1 MSGQHGILS
10 EKKDN
15 RFQKEL
21 NRQKKSSIYW
31 VTASEMDTSF
41 GTMVTMVGKF
51 LDVTKL
57 NTSVQNI
64 KLLKTLFC
72 HTWRRPVAIKVWTYS
87 YYIRSIAV
95 YHHKKNEVKFILLL
109 SNCRYQPNWQKYSK
123 MALTSCLFTHA
134 NSMQNANSDNNASLA
149 LRGVTCIE

>member
-21 NRQKKSSIYW
+21 NSQKYLYILSHYLWDGHILWHHGYHGS
-31 VTASEMDTSF
+31 
-41 GTMVTMVGKF
+41 KF
-51 LDVTKL
+51 LDVNKL

-149 LRGVTCIE
+149 LRGVTCME